1 MGGRRPE
8 SLAPWISLG
17 ATLPPR
23 GFWRGLE
30 AVLLVTVMAEVGGA
44 LLLVCNGQGVGY
56 LTS

>member
-1 MGGRRPE
+1 MGGQRPE

-30 AVLLVTVMAEVGGA
+30 AVLLVTVMAGG
-44 LLLVCNGQGVGY
+44 GGVAHSCWYVMDREWG
-56 LTS
+56 T